1 MSQNYADQLE
11 TKNYIKNFCW
21 CIVYTIEKKIKLF
34 LDIIRRYPLTS
45 CSVYEVS
52 LINVD

>member
-21 CIVYTIEKKIKLF
+21 CIVYTIEKKNQVIIGHHKKISTNELF
-34 LDIIRRYPLTS
+34 SI
-45 CSVYEVS
+45 
-52 LINVD
+52 